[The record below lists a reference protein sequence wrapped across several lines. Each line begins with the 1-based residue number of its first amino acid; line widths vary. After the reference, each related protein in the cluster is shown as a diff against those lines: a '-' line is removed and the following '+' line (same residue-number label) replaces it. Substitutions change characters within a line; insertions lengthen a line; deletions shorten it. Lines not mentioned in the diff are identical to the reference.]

1 MNDKIISSR
10 RYWAVIAAVVVGV
23 AVLVFYRPQVKHYM
37 SDQGVVWTTDY
48 HVTYEASS
56 IPARWCRASTRTR
69 PTGSTAA

>member
-48 HVTYEASS
+48 HVTYEASHNMSDS
-56 IPARWCRASTRTR
+56 IQRVFDLIDNSA
-69 PTGSTAA
+69 